1 MMPDPAM
8 DEHLVADRT
17 ASEPN
22 PSAVE
27 QAHPAP
33 PPVSA
38 FERILARATALGV
51 NDLAEHHDHYL
62 YGTSKQ

>member
-8 DEHLVADRT
+8 DEHPVADG
-17 ASEPN
+17 AAGEPN

-38 FERILARATALGV
+38 FECILARATALGV
-51 NDLAEHHDHYL
+51 NDLAEQHDHYL
-62 YGTSKQ
+62 YGTPKH